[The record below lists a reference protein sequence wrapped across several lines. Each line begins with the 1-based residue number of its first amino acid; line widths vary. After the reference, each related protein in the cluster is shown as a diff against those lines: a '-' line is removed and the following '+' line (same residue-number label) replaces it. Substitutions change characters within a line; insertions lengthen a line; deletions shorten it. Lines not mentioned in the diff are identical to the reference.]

1 MAGCNGCGSHGEFEL
16 PSAGEFQPPGVD
28 PENVPDLNY
37 DRAIINV
44 NISRDLIAWILRYN
58 IEPCDCKKD
67 KELKKLLE
75 ETRKIVDDV
84 LERL

>member
-16 PSAGEFQPPGVD
+16 PPAGQFQSPGFD
-28 PENVPDLNY
+28 PDNVPDLNY

-44 NISRDLIAWILRYN
+44 TISRDMIAWVSFFN
-58 IEPCDCKKD
+58 IKPCDCKKD
-67 KELKKLLE
+67 EDLKKLLE
-75 ETRKIVDDV
+75 ETRKEIDKV